1 VTFQLIENHFL
12 YPIVMSRTVRMN
24 PLWVLLSV
32 LVGANLGGV
41 FGSALGALAGALVAI
56 PVGGA
61 IQVVFRE
68 IWQHTRGSP
77 PEASEASEASEGSEG
92 PERPHEGANSGA
104 PVVRA
109 TDAPDPV
116 P

>member
-1 VTFQLIENHFL
+1 
-12 YPIVMSRTVRMN
+12 
-24 PLWVLLSV
+24 
-32 LVGANLGGV
+32 
-41 FGSALGALAGALVAI
+41 VAI

-68 IWQHTRGSP
+68 IWQHTRASP
-77 PEASEASEASEGSEG
+77 VAGPPAPEWPGDLAG
-92 PERPHEGANSGA
+92 PGDQTGPHEGVNSGV

-109 TDAPDPV
+109 ADAPDPV